1 LKFTALSGA
10 IAATVAVLPPI
21 SNDLRAQTLGQTRT
35 PPLEWTIDEVVRA
48 AIVEHPLV
56 EAARDRIT
64 AARGAR
70 QTAGVFSNPVATYWV
85 DNAAFPGQVVSLG
98 VAREISTYV
107 TVPLEPFYQRAPRIR
122 RADADVKTAE
132 IALVAARRAVA
143 LDAAHAFYR
152 VALAQMSFE
161 VAEQNRQGLERL
173 VSYNRARVT
182 EGATAELEL
191 IRAQV
196 ELDRVSTNVAL
207 ADVDLT
213 KARAELLPFLS
224 HDLPPTALTLLR
236 VAVPSVGNSPGPLAA
251 LSTFVKRA
259 QDNRAEM
266 QNARARVTAATT
278 ETSVQ
283 RALTVRQVGATFGFK
298 RVEGEN
304 AMIAGISMP
313 VPLFDRN
320 RGEIQRATGE
330 LLAAQEE
337 LTWTERA
344 VVAEMAGAY
353 TAVQRLSTQ
362 VSALEHAFL
371 DRADETNRITLAAY
385 QEGAA
390 TLLQVLD
397 AARTVADARLTYY
410 RAVLTERQSVFD
422 LAMAA
427 GDDPEVA
434 LTASARSD
442 GRSTGEPNQRRNVQ

>member
-1 LKFTALSGA
+1 MKFTALSGA
-10 IAATVAVLPPI
+10 IAVTVAVLPPI
-21 SNDLRAQTLGQTRT
+21 SSELHAQTLGQTRT
-35 PPLEWTIDEVVRA
+35 PPLEWTMDEVVRA
-48 AIVEHPLV
+48 AIVQHPLV
-56 EAARDRIT
+56 EAARDRIM

-70 QTAGVFSNPVATYWV
+70 QTAGAFSNPVATYWV
-85 DNAAFPGQVVSLG
+85 DNAAFPGQVSLG
-98 VAREISTYV
+98 VARETSMYV
-107 TVPLEPFYQRAPRIR
+107 TVPLEPLFQRAPRIR

-143 LDAAHAFYR
+143 VDAAHAFYR
-152 VALAQMSFE
+152 VALAQISFE

-173 VSYNRARVT
+173 VSYNRSRVT

-196 ELDRVSTNVAL
+196 ELDRASTNVAL
-207 ADVDLT
+207 AEVDLA
-213 KARAELLPFLS
+213 KARAELLPYLS
-224 HDLPPTALTLLR
+224 NDLQPTALSLLR
-236 VAVPSVGNSPGPLAA
+236 VAVPSLGNAPASLAE
-251 LSTFVKRA
+251 LGTYVKRA
-259 QDNRAEM
+259 RDNRAEM
-266 QNARARVTAATT
+266 QSARARVNAATT

-304 AMIAGISMP
+304 AMIAGISVP
-313 VPLFDRN
+313 VPVFDRN

-330 LLAAQEE
+330 LLAAREE

-344 VVAEMAGAY
+344 VLAEMAGAY

-362 VSALEHAFL
+362 VSTLEHSFL

-397 AARTVADARLTYY
+397 ATRTVADARVTYY
-410 RAVLTERQSVFD
+410 RAVLAQRQSVFD

-434 LTASARSD
+434 LTASARPD
-442 GRSTGEPNQRRNVQ
+442 GPSTREPTQRRDEQ